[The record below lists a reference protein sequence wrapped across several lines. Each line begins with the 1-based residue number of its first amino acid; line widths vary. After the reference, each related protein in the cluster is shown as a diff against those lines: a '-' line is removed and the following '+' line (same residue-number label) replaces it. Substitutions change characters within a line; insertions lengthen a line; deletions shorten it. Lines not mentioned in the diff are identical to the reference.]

1 MTVMSRQQL
10 LWRLGTNSYA
20 RVRVG
25 RHVDREGSV
34 TYRGRATRTLDL
46 TRDEYDAL
54 VLWGAR
60 VVHASEFDALDRMR
74 GSTHPGRGQ

>member
-1 MTVMSRQQL
+1 MSRQHL

-20 RVRVG
+20 RVRIC
-25 RHVDREGSV
+25 RRDDRDGS
-34 TYRGRATRTLDL
+34 TRYAGRATRTLDL

-60 VVHASEFDALDRMR
+60 VVHASEFDAADRARPAAR
-74 GSTHPGRGQ
+74 GGP